1 MINLTDQKQLRAIEA
16 QCIQDSAPPCQAAC
30 PVHVDAR
37 AMLAAVAEGDF
48 TAAYRTYA
56 KAVLF
61 PGVIS
66 RLCDQP
72 CRGVCTRGEVG
83 DAIEIAVV
91 ERACVDLNDGGR
103 AAIKKLPA
111 RDGRAAVVGAGLS
124 GLTAAFD
131 LARKGWDVIVFEAA
145 ERPGGALWEVSEKTL
160 PRAVLAD
167 DLAALDALGIEV
179 RLSAPVSG
187 PAALDDLLADYGA
200 VYLATGA
207 NTAAGWDLDV
217 DEAGR
222 PLVDPLTYQTT
233 RAGVFAGGGLLLGP
247 ASGDAASPYPA
258 ITSVSD
264 GRRAATSI
272 DRHLQRVSLDA
283 SRTGEG
289 PYTTQLY
296 TNTAGIAPLESVP
309 PPYDRDAAVQEARRC
324 LQCECLECVKVC
336 EYLSHYGGYP
346 RRYVREVY
354 NNLSIVMGERHSNR
368 FINSCAVCGLCAE
381 VCPTDLDMGA
391 VCAEARR
398 MMVSQN
404 RMPPSAHE
412 FALRDMAFSQGEHF
426 AAARHQPGTSASRYA
441 FFPGCQLSG
450 SDPGHVEATYDYLCD
465 TLPGGVGLWLG
476 CCGAPAEWAGRTDL
490 MGASLADFAAEYDN
504 LGKPTLVLACSTCY
518 QVFKTHLPDVDIVS
532 LWEVFDRRGLPDGA
546 GAALSG
552 VVSIHDPCTTRHEP
566 EMHEGIRR
574 IVRGLG
580 CEIDELALSRERTT
594 CCSYGGLMWFA
605 NRDLAQDVI
614 RRRIGES
621 EADYVTYCA
630 MCRDFFAAQGKRT
643 LHVLDLIFGEG
654 ETVRPGFSGRREN
667 RARLKRTM
675 LKTLWGETVTGQED
689 YERITLNMSD
699 DVAAL
704 MENRLILADD
714 VRQVIAHAER
724 TNGWLLNPETG
735 HRLAHYRPATV
746 TYWVEYTPEGDAYT
760 VFNAYSHRMD
770 VAEENRS

>member
-1 MINLTDQKQLRAIEA
+1 MINLTDQKELRALES
-16 QCIQDSAPPCQAAC
+16 QCIQDCAPPCQAAC

-37 AMLAAVAEGDF
+37 AMLAAVAGGDF
-48 TAAYRTYA
+48 AAAHRTYA
-56 KAVLF
+56 RAVLF

-72 CRGVCTRGEVG
+72 CRAVCTCGEVG
-83 DAIEIAVV
+83 DAIEVAAV
-91 ERACVDLNDGGR
+91 ERACVDLNEDGR
-103 AAIKKLPA
+103 EAIKKLPA
-111 RDGRAAVVGAGLS
+111 RDGRMAVVGAGLS
-124 GLTAAFD
+124 GLAAAFD
-131 LARKGWDVIVFEAA
+131 LARKGWDVTVFEAA
-145 ERPGGALWEVSEKTL
+145 ERPGGGLWEVPEETL
-160 PRAVLAD
+160 PRDVIAD
-167 DLAALDALGIEV
+167 DLSALDALGV
-179 RLSAPVSG
+179 TMRLNTPVSG
-187 PAALDDLLADYGA
+187 AAALDDLLADYGA

-207 NTAAGWDLDV
+207 NTGAGWGLDV

-222 PLVDPLTYQTT
+222 PLVDPLTYQTS
-233 RAGVFAGGGLLLGP
+233 RAGVFAGGGLLGP
-247 ASGDAASPYPA
+247 ASGDAASHYSA

-283 SRTGEG
+283 SRVGER
-289 PYTTQLY
+289 PYTTNLY
-296 TNTAGIAPLESVP
+296 TNTAGIEPLDAVP
-309 PPYDRDAAVQEARRC
+309 LPYDRDAAVQEARRC

-346 RRYVREVY
+346 RRYVREIY

-368 FINSCAVCGLCAE
+368 FINSCAACGLCAE

-391 VCAEARR
+391 VCVEARR
-398 MMVSQN
+398 TMVSQN
-404 RMPPSAHE
+404 RMPASAHE

-426 AAARHQPGTSASRYA
+426 AAARHQPDASVSRYA

-450 SDPGHVEATYDYLCD
+450 SDPQHVAAAYDYLRG

-490 MGASLADFAAEYDN
+490 MDASLAELEAEYDK
-504 LGKPTLVLACSTCY
+504 LGRPTLVLACSTCY
-518 QVFKTHLPDVDIVS
+518 QVFKSHLPGVDIVS
-532 LWEVFDRRGLPDGA
+532 LWEVFDQRGLPDG
-546 GAALSG
+546 GDAALSA

-566 EMHEGIRR
+566 EMHDSIRR

-580 CEIDELALSRERTT
+580 CEIDELPLSRERTT

-605 NRDLAQDVI
+605 NRDLARDVI
-614 RRRIGES
+614 RRRTGES

-654 ETVRPGFSGRREN
+654 ETIRPGFSQRREN
-667 RARLKRTM
+667 RARLKRTL

-689 YERITLNMSD
+689 VERIKLNMSD
-699 DVAAL
+699 DVVAL
-704 MENRLILADD
+704 MEDRLILADD

-724 TNGWLLNPETG
+724 TNGWLLNPQTG

-746 TYWVEYTPEGDAYT
+746 TYWVEYAPDGDAYT

-770 VAEENRS
+770 VAEDNPS